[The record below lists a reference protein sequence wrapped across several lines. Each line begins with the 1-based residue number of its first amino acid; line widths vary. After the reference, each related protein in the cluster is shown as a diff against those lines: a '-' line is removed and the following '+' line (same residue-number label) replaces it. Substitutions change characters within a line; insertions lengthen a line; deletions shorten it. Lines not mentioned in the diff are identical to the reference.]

1 MEHKDHKELW
11 DKINDMQSHIN
22 LCEVERARMQKDIE
36 EAKSDKV
43 QASAWSM
50 KIFSILAGFIF
61 TLGGAGIK
69 MFSDIQ
75 SQAIQIER
83 LDWDTT
89 KALNFVAE
97 WPTGK
102 LGKLPDDNVQNTKL
116 DDLEYKVKELQSQIN
131 RLYQETVFKDK

>member
-11 DKINDMQSHIN
+11 DKISEMQNHIN

-36 EAKSDKV
+36 ETKSDKAT
-43 QASAWSM
+43 ASAWSM
-50 KIFSILAGFIF
+50 KIFSLLAGFIF
-61 TLGGAGIK
+61 ALGGAGIK
-69 MFSDIQ
+69 MYSDIQ

-83 LDWDTT
+83 LDSDTT

-102 LGKLPDDNVQNTKL
+102 LGKLPDDNVQNTKI

-131 RLYQETVFKDK
+131 RLYQETVFKSN